1 MLLRLT
7 GPTKLVRQVK
17 VDLIVPKLLVF
28 VIKDI
33 LVKSLVLLQI
43 LQVFLV
49 IRYDFLLVLD
59 VRCFIETIVEVVLV
73 VSDLVP
79 RFLKALLLER
89 EQVDIWR

>member
-79 RFLKALLLER
+79 RFL
-89 EQVDIWR
+89 

>member
-7 GPTKLVRQVK
+7 SPTKLVRQVK

-33 LVKSLVLLQI
+33 LVESLVLLQVF
-43 LQVFLV
+43 QVILV
-49 IRYDFLLVLD
+49 IRNDFLLVLD

-79 RFLKALLLER
+79 RFL
-89 EQVDIWR
+89 

>member
-43 LQVFLV
+43 FQVFLV

-79 RFLKALLLER
+79 RFL
-89 EQVDIWR
+89 

>member
-1 MLLRLT
+1 
-7 GPTKLVRQVK
+7 VRQVK

>member
-1 MLLRLT
+1 LLLRLT

-79 RFLKALLLER
+79 RFL
-89 EQVDIWR
+89 